1 MFKHLILFALL
12 SVVSSGE
19 NVHTNRIVDMSLSN
33 DRVFFTS
40 ADKDGKVVIWNHSNL
55 TPIKI
60 FEFGDEATIEKIDLD
75 YNGELHLTGVIYEL
89 YNPVFSDGGRKT
101 FGSLKGSKKHG
112 LWIEWYENKQKK
124 NEGAYN
130 DGEKIGKWIYYN
142 KDGSVFKVAEY

>member
-75 YNGELHLTGVIYEL
+75 YNGELLAVGFNSGLVKIINLSANSEQSL
-89 YNPVFSDGGRKT
+89 SSIDKNKIALLKFIGGNNLVT
-101 FGSLKGSKKHG
+101 C
-112 LWIEWYENKQKK
+112 
-124 NEGAYN
+124 
-130 DGEKIGKWIYYN
+130 EKRAI
-142 KDGSVFKVAEY
+142 